1 MEKLIEH
8 GISFSLDDFG
18 AGSSN
23 LHYIVAMPVE
33 IVKLDKHLTEEYF
46 NNPKAQ
52 AIVKTVVGMAHSM
65 GLRIISEGIETA
77 EQKAAMEELGI
88 DYLQGYYFS
97 YPLPE
102 HEFLRFIQNE
112 PKKSR
117 VYSVASCS
125 IPFYQNTMLS
135 TFSQYHPIAKSGL
148 LLFLNK
154 AHLAP
159 NSGIP
164 HCNKKLMS
172 SVRLHL
178 LRQVWFSV
186 NLRHWLFIIIVNRL
200 CHL

>member
-1 MEKLIEH
+1 MKSYRVEKLGIQKVELNLSVKQGENPIFVTRILELIEKNSIDPKLLNFEITETNSIQSKENVLSNMEKLKEH

-23 LHYIVAMPVE
+23 LNYIVDMPVE

-102 HEFLRFIQNE
+102 HEFLRFIQQ
-112 PKKSR
+112 
-117 VYSVASCS
+117 
-125 IPFYQNTMLS
+125 F
-135 TFSQYHPIAKSGL
+135 
-148 LLFLNK
+148 
-154 AHLAP
+154 
-159 NSGIP
+159 
-164 HCNKKLMS
+164 
-172 SVRLHL
+172 
-178 LRQVWFSV
+178 
-186 NLRHWLFIIIVNRL
+186 NL
-200 CHL
+200 